1 VATAIPG
8 GGSHP
13 KGWKKRKEII
23 MSMGA
28 QALLIFLL
36 IGLVAG
42 FLASLIVGGGGLIR
56 CLLSGIIGAFVG
68 GFLFNALG
76 ISLGIE
82 NAIVVQIIHATVGAI
97 VVVLIA
103 RAIA

>member
-1 VATAIPG
+1 
-8 GGSHP
+8 
-13 KGWKKRKEII
+13 
-23 MSMGA
+23 MSILS
-28 QALLIFLL
+28 QPWVVFLL

-42 FLASLIVGGGGLIR
+42 FLASLVVGGGGLIS

-68 GFLFNALG
+68 GFLFHALG

-82 NAIVVQIIHATVGAI
+82 NALVVEIIHATVGAI
-97 VVVLIA
+97 VVVILA

>member
-1 VATAIPG
+1 
-8 GGSHP
+8 
-13 KGWKKRKEII
+13 
-23 MSMGA
+23 MSIGTEA
-28 QALLIFLL
+28 WIVFLL

-42 FLASLIVGGGGLIR
+42 FLASLVVGGGGLIR

-82 NAIVVQIIHATVGAI
+82 NALVVQIIHATVGAI

>member
-1 VATAIPG
+1 MD
-8 GGSHP
+8 
-13 KGWKKRKEII
+13 KEIR
-23 MSMGA
+23 MSILS
-28 QALLIFLL
+28 QPWVVFLL

-42 FLASLIVGGGGLIR
+42 FLASLVVGGGGLIS

-68 GFLFNALG
+68 GFLFHALG

-82 NAIVVQIIHATVGAI
+82 NALVVEIIHATVGAI
-97 VVVLIA
+97 VVVILA